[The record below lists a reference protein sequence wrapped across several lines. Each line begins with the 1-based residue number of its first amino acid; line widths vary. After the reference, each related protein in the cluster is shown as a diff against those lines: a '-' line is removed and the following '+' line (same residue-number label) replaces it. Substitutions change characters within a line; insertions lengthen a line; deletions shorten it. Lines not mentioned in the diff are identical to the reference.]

1 MCHVPLFTIE
11 ETKSKNDSE
20 SSKSTQKNKRN
31 LLTIPPIMLDYI
43 LCPDMDN
50 FSFWLDGFAGC
61 SIFSTNITYASC
73 TNHL

>member
-1 MCHVPLFTIE
+1 
-11 ETKSKNDSE
+11 
-20 SSKSTQKNKRN
+20 
-31 LLTIPPIMLDYI
+31 MLDYI

-61 SIFSTNITYASC
+61 SIFSANITYASC